1 MKVVVI
7 CVYAAAKM
15 MPLAHTGSSRSTHLS
30 SSTCVTVHRR
40 HALAGRAALSV
51 AVSTAAL
58 SRNLHAV

>member
-1 MKVVVI
+1 
-7 CVYAAAKM
+7 
-15 MPLAHTGSSRSTHLS
+15 LS

-40 HALAGRAALSV
+40 HALDGRAALSA